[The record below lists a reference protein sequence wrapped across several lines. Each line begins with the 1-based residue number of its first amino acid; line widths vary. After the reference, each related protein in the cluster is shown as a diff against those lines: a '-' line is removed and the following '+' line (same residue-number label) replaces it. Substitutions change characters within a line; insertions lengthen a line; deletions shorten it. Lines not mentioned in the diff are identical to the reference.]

1 MVCLPSMLQ
10 KPIIH
15 MAFQVGKRSE
25 VIEQNTST
33 AAGFKAALGGSDC
46 GEFRAKGRASNCI
59 NNALLNSLSRVCR
72 WMMTEGKEGREI
84 PTHGGVD
91 K

>member
-1 MVCLPSMLQ
+1 
-10 KPIIH
+10 

-33 AAGFKAALGGSDC
+33 AAGFGFKAALGGSDG

-59 NNALLNSLSRVCR
+59 NNALLNSLSRFSR
-72 WMMTEGKEGREI
+72 WRMTEGREGKEGGEI